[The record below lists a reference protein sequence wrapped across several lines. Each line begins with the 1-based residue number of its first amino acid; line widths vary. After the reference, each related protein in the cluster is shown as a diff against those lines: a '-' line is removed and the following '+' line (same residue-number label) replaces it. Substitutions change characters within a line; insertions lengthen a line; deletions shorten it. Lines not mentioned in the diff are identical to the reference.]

1 MLVMLCWRR
10 GGAGHTDTEGI
21 ALQRGTCVAEYPWP
35 LQLALSISEY
45 DLVCLDKLSL
55 PPIVALASNTAP
67 LMVIKVA
74 ACAWLASFWTS
85 LQEMQPNYRRGTA
98 NSH

>member
-1 MLVMLCWRR
+1 LHCKEEPAW
-10 GGAGHTDTEGI
+10 
-21 ALQRGTCVAEYPWP
+21 QNNPWP

-67 LMVIKVA
+67 PMVIKA
-74 ACAWLASFWTS
+74 AATDSMIS
-85 LQEMQPNYRRGTA
+85 LVRMVGLLLDFPSGNATQL
-98 NSH
+98 

>member
-74 ACAWLASFWTS
+74 ATDSMIS
-85 LQEMQPNYRRGTA
+85 LVRMVGLLLDFPSGNATQL
-98 NSH
+98 